1 MNTLSAC
8 IAPQV
13 HYTTSRL
20 NISFTMESSVKSKIG
35 KIDQFLSSDAK
46 LLKISEEVLVLLKEE
61 KLKKKK
67 IFLKKQLNQAIGITI
82 PVKRKNMKL
91 PKRKIVLPKVSHNFL
106 NIAWGFHAWHVYQVH

>member
-1 MNTLSAC
+1 MNTLSTC
-8 IAPQV
+8 IAPQD

-35 KIDQFLSSDAK
+35 KIDKFLSSDAK

-61 KLKKKK
+61 KLKKEEN
-67 IFLKKQLNQAIGITI
+67 FEQAAESSQ
-82 PVKRKNMKL
+82 RDYDSSEKNMKL
-91 PKRKIVLPKVSHNFL
+91 PKRKIVLPKVSHSFL

>member
-46 LLKISEEVLVLLKEE
+46 LLKISEEVLVLLKEK

-67 IFLKKQLNQAIGITI
+67 ILNKQLNQAKGITI

-91 PKRKIVLPKVSHNFL
+91 PKRKIVLPKVSHNLL
-106 NIAWGFHAWHVYQVH
+106 NIAWGFMLNQ

>member
-20 NISFTMESSVKSKIG
+20 KISFTMESSVKSKIG

-46 LLKISEEVLVLLKEE
+46 LLKISEVLVLLKEE
-61 KLKKKK
+61 KLKKK
-67 IFLKKQLNQAIGITI
+67 ILNKQLNQAKGITI

-106 NIAWGFHAWHVYQVH
+106 NIAWGFHAWPVYQVH